1 MEKSYLIG
9 RAMGMFGTVLPNGG
23 TTGQVLAKKSN
34 ADQDVEWKTIETAI
48 TKDAIANALGLTTQ
62 QLDQLVAM
70 TKKLTV
76 SGDTVAF
83 ASGTTLQSTYFD
95 AVD

>member
-1 MEKSYLIG
+1 MEKSYLI
-9 RAMGMFGTVLPNGG
+9 AKALANTGG
-23 TTGQVLAKKSN
+23 GGEV
-34 ADQDVEWKTIETAI
+34 
-48 TKDAIANALGLTTQ
+48 TKESIASALGLTTQ